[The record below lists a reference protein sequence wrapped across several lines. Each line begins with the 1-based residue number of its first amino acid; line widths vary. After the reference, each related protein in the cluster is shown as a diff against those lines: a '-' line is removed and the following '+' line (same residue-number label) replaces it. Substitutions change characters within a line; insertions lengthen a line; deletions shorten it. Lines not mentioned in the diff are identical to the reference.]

1 MAFDALG
8 LVLERG
14 PRGAPVSMRG
24 ASALP
29 KRGVIGATSNS
40 HPSEQRGQ
48 TAVSNLVADLMKEYT
63 RRELAKA
70 TAAVERAK
78 RQLRQAEHRFETDCG
93 PEDAPQLIAEI
104 KKAEKRLALAHARLR
119 DLTA

>member
-1 MAFDALG
+1 M
-8 LVLERG
+8 
-14 PRGAPVSMRG
+14 
-24 ASALP
+24 
-29 KRGVIGATSNS
+29 
-40 HPSEQRGQ
+40 
-48 TAVSNLVADLMKEYT
+48 SNLVAELMKEYT
-63 RRELAKA
+63 RREVAKA
-70 TAAVERAK
+70 TAAIERAK